1 MGKFVFALLAAAALA
16 SAQPSSK
23 AFEHFYSLEYDEAIA
38 EFDRALKADAENPDR
53 YNHLAQAILYRAMY
67 RAGALESELVTGN
80 NPFLRREKVNPSP
93 EDQKRFDEAVARAIQ
108 LSDARV
114 AKNPNEVGAL
124 YSRGVAYGLKANY
137 DFLVR
142 KAWMDALKDAT
153 TARKA
158 HNRVTELDANFVDA
172 RLVQGVHDYVVGS
185 LPFTYKILGFL
196 VGYRGDK
203 ETGIR
208 TLQLVADKG
217 TRNNFDAA
225 VLLAAV
231 YRRER
236 RAKEAIPL
244 VERLVSRFP
253 RNYLLRFE
261 LAQMYGDVGN
271 KEAALN
277 ALAKI
282 EELKRANTPGYQR
295 VPLEKILFSRGNLQF
310 WYKDLD
316 AAIDNLQKV
325 TAKANDLDLN
335 TGVYAWLRLG
345 QSYDLKGRRSEAQA
359 AYRSCIN
366 YAPQSEAARES
377 RKYLDSPY
385 RRKEG

>member
-1 MGKFVFALLAAAALA
+1 MGKLSLALLACAALA
-16 SAQPSSK
+16 FPQASSK

-38 EFDRALKADAENPDR
+38 EFDRALQADPQNPDR
-53 YNHLAQAILYRAMY
+53 YNHLAQSILYRAMY

-93 EDQKRFDEAVARAIQ
+93 EDQRRFDQAVSKAVELAAAR
-108 LSDARV
+108 L
-114 AKNPNEVGAL
+114 AKNPDDIPGL
-124 YSRGVAYGLKANY
+124 YAQGVAYGLRANY
-137 DFLVR
+137 NFLVR
-142 KAWMDALKDAT
+142 KAWMDSLKDAT

-158 HNRVTELDANFVDA
+158 HNRITELDRNFIDA

-196 VGYRGDK
+196 VGFRGDK

-208 TLQLVADKG
+208 TLRLVADKG
-217 TRNNFDAA
+217 TRNNYDAA

-236 RAKEAIPL
+236 RAEESIPL
-244 VERLVSRFP
+244 VESLVARFP

-271 KEAALN
+271 KDAALA
-277 ALAKI
+277 ALARI
-282 EELKRANTPGYQR
+282 EELRRANQPGYQR
-295 VPLEKILFSRGNLQF
+295 IPLEKIYFSRGNLQF
-310 WYKDLD
+310 WYRDLD
-316 AAIDNLQKV
+316 AAIDNLTKV
-325 TAKANDLDLN
+325 TAKANELDLN

-345 QSYDLKGRRSEAQA
+345 QSYDLKGRRADAQA
-359 AYRSCIN
+359 AYRSCIG
-366 YAPQSEAARES
+366 YAPQSDAARES
-377 RKYLDSPY
+377 RRYLDSPY
-385 RRKEG
+385 RREKG